1 MQNPTGSTLTRA
13 CALCMHLNSPQKE
26 SLYEAIVCNKS
37 VLFFLSNQFSKVHQQ
52 ERTKL
57 QDKQKE
63 TLEKLAQVQQKVW

>member
-1 MQNPTGSTLTRA
+1 
-13 CALCMHLNSPQKE
+13 MHLNSPHEKFLHE
-26 SLYEAIVCNKS
+26 TIACNKNIIC

-63 TLEKLAQVQQKVW
+63 TLEKLTQVQQKVW